1 MLKTQRDATGGG
13 PGTPLLSSQ
22 KSMKESPAV
31 RLVPQ
36 GVAKDSVH
44 SPTPSLHDTELD
56 AASAKRSALGSISA
70 ASPIPGAHGV
80 SMLQTADEAT
90 ERSFL

>member
-1 MLKTQRDATGGG
+1 
-13 PGTPLLSSQ
+13 
-22 KSMKESPAV
+22 MKESTAV

-36 GVAKDSVH
+36 GVAH
-44 SPTPSLHDTELD
+44 SPNQSMHDTELD
-56 AASAKRSALGSISA
+56 ATSAKRSALGSILSA
-70 ASPIPGAHGV
+70 TSPIPGAHGV